1 VLVMLKLAP
10 FRGYPKKH
18 DNQEIEMLAFD
29 QARKLIL
36 DSVKP
41 LDPIKLPLLDALS
54 MVASEPVSAGLDLPS
69 FDNSAMD
76 GYAVRSVECIDAGEK
91 PVSTT
96 IMAGDRADRE
106 FPEGTVVKIMT
117 GAPIPP
123 GFDAVVPFEEVVYED
138 ADKVILPAAVKPG
151 QHIRFSGEDIRS
163 GDCIASAGRI
173 IRPAEISMLAASG
186 ILSLKVHRRVRV
198 AILSTGDELVEPCES
213 IPQGKI
219 INSNSPGLAAAVL
232 EAGGE
237 PVMLGIAADTR
248 GSLAAKIAAGLQYD
262 MLVTTAGVS
271 AGERD
276 LVREMLAEAGV
287 KQLFWKIDLKPGG
300 PTAFGLKG
308 NKPVFSLPGNPVS
321 SLLTFEELVRP
332 ALLRMMGHTAV
343 LRPHFKGVLE
353 EDVSKK
359 AGKANLL
366 RARVRKDGDVFRLSS
381 AGNQQ
386 TGIQRTLLYADA
398 VCFLPSETTL
408 LKKGELVDFHFM
420 HDSAMMMTVES

>member
-1 VLVMLKLAP
+1 
-10 FRGYPKKH
+10 
-18 DNQEIEMLAFD
+18 MLAFD

-41 LDPIKLPLLDALS
+41 LDPINLPLHDALN
-54 MVASEPVSAGLDLPS
+54 MVASEPANAGLDLPS

-76 GYAVRSVECIDAGEK
+76 GYAVRSVECTDAGEK
-91 PVSTT
+91 PVSAT
-96 IMAGDRADRE
+96 IMAGDRADSVL
-106 FPEGTVVKIMT
+106 PEGTVVKIMT

-123 GFDAVVPFEEVVYED
+123 GFDAVIPFEEVLSGQD
-138 ADKVILPAAVKPG
+138 DKVTLSAVVKG
-151 QHIRFSGEDIRS
+151 QHIRFSGEDIRT
-163 GDCIASAGRI
+163 GDCIAQAGRI
-173 IRPAEISMLAASG
+173 IRPAEIGVLAATG
-186 ILSLKVHRRVRV
+186 ILSVKVHRRVRV

-213 IPQGKI
+213 IPPGKI
-219 INSNSPGLAAAVL
+219 INSNSPAIAAAVL

-248 GSLAAKIAAGLQYD
+248 DSLAAKIAVGLQHD

-287 KQLFWKIDLKPGG
+287 KPLFWKIDLKPGG

-308 NKPVFSLPGNPVS
+308 DKPVFSLPGNPVS

-343 LRPHFKGVLE
+343 LRPRFKGVLE
-353 EDVSKK
+353 EDVEKK
-359 AGKANLL
+359 AGKATLL
-366 RARVRKDGDVFRLSS
+366 RVRVRKDGDVFRLSS

-386 TGIQRTLLYADA
+386 TGMQRTLLLADA
-398 VCFLPSETTL
+398 VCLLPSEATL
-408 LKKGELVDFHFM
+408 LNKGELLEFHFL
-420 HDSAMMMTVES
+420 HDSSLMMTVEG

>member
-1 VLVMLKLAP
+1 MLT
-10 FRGYPKKH
+10 
-18 DNQEIEMLAFD
+18 FD

-41 LDPIKLPLLDALS
+41 LDPIKLPLLDALN
-54 MVASEPVSAGLDLPS
+54 MVVSEPVNARLDLPS

-76 GYAVRSVECIDAGEK
+76 GYAVRSVECVTPGEK
-91 PVSTT
+91 PVSATL
-96 IMAGDRADRE
+96 MAGDMADRDL
-106 FPEGTVVKIMT
+106 PGGSVVKIMT

-123 GFDAVVPFEEVVYED
+123 GFDAVVPFEEVFCEQG
-138 ADKVILPAAVKPG
+138 DKVTLPAVIKG
-151 QHIRFSGEDIRS
+151 QHIRFSGEDIRA
-163 GDCIASAGRI
+163 GDCIVPAGRI

-186 ILSLKVHRRVRV
+186 ILSVKVHRRVRV
-198 AILSTGDELVEPCES
+198 AILSTGDELVEPCEA
-213 IPQGKI
+213 IPHGKI
-219 INSNSPGLAAAVL
+219 INSNSPGLAAAVI

-248 GSLAAKIAAGLQYD
+248 SSLAEKIAAGLRYD
-262 MLVTTAGVS
+262 VLVTTAGVS

-287 KQLFWKIDLKPGG
+287 KPLFWKIGLKPGG
-300 PTAFGLKG
+300 PTAFGLEG
-308 NKPVFSLPGNPVS
+308 DKPVFSLPGNPVS

-332 ALLRMMGHTAV
+332 ALLRMMGHAAV

-359 AGKANLL
+359 GGKANLL
-366 RARVRKDGDVFRLSS
+366 RVKARKDGDVFSLSS

-386 TGIQRTLLYADA
+386 TGIQRTLLHADA
-398 VCFLPSETTL
+398 VCILPSEATL
-408 LKKGELVDFHFM
+408 LKKGELVDFHFL
-420 HDSAMMMTVES
+420 HDSALMAPVET